1 MAVEKMMNNGSISRD
16 EWKLF
21 THISTDLHGDEPQES
36 DVQKPHWVSGH
47 VWESVDELELLSVF
61 NCLRNSV
68 AGQSEQWQEYF
79 NVRPHTL

>member
-1 MAVEKMMNNGSISRD
+1 MNNGSISRD

-47 VWESVDELELLSVF
+47 VWKSVDELELLSVF
-61 NCLRNSV
+61 NGLKNSV
-68 AGQSEQWQEYF
+68 AGQSDQWREYF
-79 NVRPHTL
+79 NVRLHTL

>member
-1 MAVEKMMNNGSISRD
+1 MNNGSISRD

-36 DVQKPHWVSGH
+36 DIQKPHWVSRH

-61 NCLRNSV
+61 NGLKNSV
-68 AGQSEQWQEYF
+68 TGQSDQWREYF